1 MLTALAGCLLH
12 GLYALWPNAFTALA
26 SPIWESLWEHLKNFG
41 LAPIWPPLWSSPGT
55 APQEFGPWLLSL
67 LLMCAGML
75 GAGYLYHIV
84 LGGESFWPDLVLYL
98 LLLLFGFWF
107 PRRFSGPFEGVRW
120 KLPLAGGGGPPAADG
135 PVYPVAPGP
144 PAVCGPVRGGHL
156 EPAALLTS
164 FLSPRLWYTDY
175 TNG

>member
-1 MLTALAGCLLH
+1 MVYGKKQIGLAFLLAALAGCLLH
-12 GLYALWPNAFTALA
+12 GLYALWPNAFTALV
-26 SPIWESLWEHLKNFG
+26 SPIWESLWEHLKILVWPY
-41 LAPIWPPLWSSPGT
+41 LAAALVLTWNRPTGIR
-55 APQEFGPWLLSL
+55 PWLLSL

-120 KLPLAGGGGPPAADG
+120 KLPLAG
-135 PVYPVAPGP
+135 VLV
-144 PAVCGPVRGGHL
+144 
-156 EPAALLTS
+156 LLLLMVLFT
-164 FLSPRLWYTDY
+164 LSPPDHLLFVDLSGADTWSQLPC
-175 TNG
+175 

>member
-1 MLTALAGCLLH
+1 MVYGKKQIGLAFLLTALAGCLLH
-12 GLYALWPNAFTALA
+12 GLYALWPNAFTALV
-26 SPIWESLWEHLKNFG
+26 SPIWESLWEHLKI
-41 LAPIWPPLWSSPGT
+41 LVWPS
-55 APQEFGPWLLSL
+55 WLLSL

-120 KLPLAGGGGPPAADG
+120 KLPLAG
-135 PVYPVAPGP
+135 V
-144 PAVCGPVRGGHL
+144 L
-156 EPAALLTS
+156 ALLLLMVLFT
-164 FLSPRLWYTDY
+164 LSPPDHLLFVDLSGADTWSQLPC
-175 TNG
+175 

>member
-1 MLTALAGCLLH
+1 
-12 GLYALWPNAFTALA
+12 
-26 SPIWESLWEHLKNFG
+26 
-41 LAPIWPPLWSSPGT
+41 
-55 APQEFGPWLLSL
+55 
-67 LLMCAGML
+67 MCAGML

-120 KLPLAGGGGPPAADG
+120 KLPLAGVLILLLLMVLFTLSPPDHLLFGGS
-135 PVYPVAPGP
+135 
-144 PAVCGPVRGGHL
+144 VRGGHL

-164 FLSPRLWYTDY
+164 FLSPAPLVY
-175 TNG
+175 

>member
-1 MLTALAGCLLH
+1 MVYGKKQIGLAFLLTALAGCLLH
-12 GLYALWPNAFTALA
+12 GLYALWPNAFTALV
-26 SPIWESLWEHLKNFG
+26 SPIWESLWEHLKILVWPY
-41 LAPIWPPLWSSPGT
+41 LAAALVLTWNRPTGIR
-55 APQEFGPWLLSL
+55 PWLLSL

-120 KLPLAGGGGPPAADG
+120 KLPLAGCWSSCCLWSCLP
-135 PVYPVAPGP
+135 
-144 PAVCGPVRGGHL
+144 CR
-156 EPAALLTS
+156 
-164 FLSPRLWYTDY
+164 PRTICCL
-175 TNG
+175 